1 MDNLSDKLKS
11 VNKPKGHKKGPMWDG
26 PSVNSQCGGISY
38 SLLSRYLSC
47 EERFRLM
54 MIEGLRPKDRF
65 NHLLEFG
72 SLWHA
77 AEEGFAGK
85 GKIGDMVT
93 SYAKKLTEKYPFQR
107 EEIRHWHDCCL
118 ALFPIYM
125 DYWKRHKDVTSRKP
139 LIQERVFNV
148 EYRLPSGRIVRLRSK
163 LDSVDLV
170 ENKEDRINDGVWLQ
184 ENKTKSGIDQVKI
197 ERQLKFDLQTMIYLI
212 VLHTDRYNKPL
223 VDLIPKGTTI
233 RGVRYNV
240 VRRSSHKSPE
250 SMIKKCIEDIG
261 ADRGAEWFSR
271 WNTEISGHDI
281 EVFKHQ
287 CFHPVL
293 ENLCDDYEWWQYCKM
308 TGVDVYLYLVRSE
321 KFPEHQKRHYR
332 HPFGVYNVLDE
343 GGSADL
349 DHYLDTGSE
358 VGLQRT
364 DNFFPELN

>member
-11 VNKPKGHKKGPMWDG
+11 VSKPKGHKKGPMWDG

-47 EERFRLM
+47 KERFRLM

-93 SYAKKLTEKYPFQR
+93 NYAKKLTEKYPFQR
-107 EEIRHWHDCCL
+107 EEIRHWRDCCL
-118 ALFPIYM
+118 ALFPIYV
-125 DYWKRHKDVTSRKP
+125 DYWKRHKDVISRKP
-139 LIQERVFNV
+139 IFQEEVFNIN
-148 EYRLPSGRIVRLRSK
+148 YRLPSGRDVYLRGK
-163 LDSVDLV
+163 WDSVDLIN
-170 ENKEDRINDGVWLQ
+170 NKESQGIWLQ
-184 ENKTKSGIDQVKI
+184 ENKTKSGIDQSKI
-197 ERQLKFDLQTMIYLI
+197 ERQLKFDLQTMIYIISLC
-212 VLHTDRYNKPL
+212 VRQSDTHSRHDFGKH
-223 VDLIPKGTTI
+223 VI

-240 VRRSSHKSPE
+240 VRRSLHKSPD
-250 SMIKKCIEDIG
+250 SMIKKCVEDIG
-261 ADRGAEWFSR
+261 ADRGVEWFCR